1 MARTKTYLVAISG
14 VGVEDAAEYQFDDF
28 PEITE
33 TDATTQY
40 TGAYTDDESGV
51 KFRQWLTV
59 RNKNLVSTYIT
70 EVVPED

>member
-1 MARTKTYLVAISG
+1 MTYLLAVSG
-14 VGVEDAAEYQFDDF
+14 VGLEDAAEYSFDDF

-40 TGAYTDDESGV
+40 TGVYTDDESGV
-51 KFRQWLTV
+51 TFRQWLLV

-70 EVVPED
+70 EVAPED